1 MPTLGSHRPQD
12 GAGFH
17 TKRRKWSEVA
27 QSCPTLCDPMDCS
40 LPGSSIYGIF
50 QARVLEWAAISF
62 SHQEEEV
69 GLKGGFLRRVW
80 NSSFDIGS
88 SNLGMK
94 LCLWSSLTFL
104 WRPLPSTGLA
114 LISIFIWTTQ
124 SIWPPSFRQRFQPQ
138 TYYHG
143 ISYKVSSFETLF

>member
-1 MPTLGSHRPQD
+1 
-12 GAGFH
+12 
-17 TKRRKWSEVA
+17 
-27 QSCPTLCDPMDCS
+27 MDCS

-62 SHQEEEV
+62 SNQEEEV

-94 LCLWSSLTFL
+94 LCLWSSLTF
-104 WRPLPSTGLA
+104 P
-114 LISIFIWTTQ
+114 
-124 SIWPPSFRQRFQPQ
+124 
-138 TYYHG
+138 
-143 ISYKVSSFETLF
+143 